1 MLRHEDNTNSQEFID
16 PNDEDNSDGAAKLL
30 GLINQIRKSS
40 EDDDISDGDVM
51 VAAPSRQGNSNS
63 EDNWNGAT
71 ASEED
76 SEDKAEDGTPTDN
89 DIEEEEEV
97 ESYLYSQRML
107 RRGCVIATC
116 GGGGKEGSNADE
128 PEVSGYGC
136 GQAFGLS
143 EEDCGEGK
151 YCPVWTEGGR

>member
-51 VAAPSRQGNSNS
+51 VAAPSRQGKSNS

-89 DIEEEEEV
+89 DIEEEE
-97 ESYLYSQRML
+97 
-107 RRGCVIATC
+107 
-116 GGGGKEGSNADE
+116 
-128 PEVSGYGC
+128 
-136 GQAFGLS
+136 
-143 EEDCGEGK
+143 
-151 YCPVWTEGGR
+151 